1 MFGQR
6 HCKTALQ
13 DISKLE
19 ENTDLMSKPQ
29 DGFVS
34 RFLNRPISRRIT
46 SVLLKFPIHPS
57 TWTIS
62 ICVLPLIASVFLVR
76 GDYVSIVIGAAI
88 FQVFSILDGCD
99 GEIARAKNLES
110 KLGERLDYFCDFVAS
125 LLYVLT
131 LGLGLHR
138 SSEGIVCAVLITANE
153 LFLRVGKSKMAVASS
168 ALHESFYARHR
179 AMIGH
184 SGLLNL
190 GERFVWWLFQL
201 TKRDMAILVFLLL
214 ALLGLADW
222 ILHLWAIVAGVSLI
236 LSAIA
241 VIRAGNGRWRNC
253 NARADD
259 RNRPQAPSSAVMS
272 HLRSARFAS
281 VWPSVSLHVA
291 AFAGCPRPATSFRQY
306 LWHGLYCHG
315 PSTELH
321 QRGCNH
327 SGRCRTSLVR
337 DSRRFRV
344 GKQTARYQWHR
355 NRAVFSRY
363 R

>member
-1 MFGQR
+1 MNVRQR

-13 DISKLE
+13 DLSKLE

-110 KLGERLDYFCDFVAS
+110 KFGERLDYFCDFAAS
-125 LLYVLT
+125 LVYVLT
-131 LGLGLHR
+131 LGLGLRR

-153 LFLRVGKSKMAVASS
+153 LFLRVSRSKIAVTSS
-168 ALHESFYARHR
+168 ALHDSFYARHH

-201 TKRDMAILVFLLL
+201 TKRDVAVIVFLIL
-214 ALLGLADW
+214 ALLGLAEW
-222 ILHLWAIVAGVSLI
+222 ILHLWMMVAGASLI

-241 VIRAGNGRWRNC
+241 AIRSGIGHGDVVTRE
-253 NARADD
+253 
-259 RNRPQAPSSAVMS
+259 P
-272 HLRSARFAS
+272 RS
-281 VWPSVSLHVA
+281 
-291 AFAGCPRPATSFRQY
+291 
-306 LWHGLYCHG
+306 
-315 PSTELH
+315 
-321 QRGCNH
+321 
-327 SGRCRTSLVR
+327 
-337 DSRRFRV
+337 
-344 GKQTARYQWHR
+344 
-355 NRAVFSRY
+355 
-363 R
+363 

>member
-34 RFLNRPISRRIT
+34 RFFNRPISRRIT
-46 SVLLKFPIHPS
+46 SVLLKFPIHPN

-110 KLGERLDYFCDFVAS
+110 KLGERLDYFCDFIAS
-125 LLYVLT
+125 VLYVLT

-138 SSEGIVCAVLITANE
+138 SSEGIVCAALITANE
-153 LFLRVGKSKMAVASS
+153 VLLRAGKSQTAVAPS

-179 AMIGH
+179 TMIGH

-190 GERFVWWLFQL
+190 GERFVWWVFQL

-214 ALLGLADW
+214 ALLGLAQW
-222 ILHLWAIVAGVSLI
+222 ILHLWVTVAGVSLV
-236 LSAIA
+236 LSALA
-241 VIRAGNGRWRNC
+241 VIRA
-253 NARADD
+253 
-259 RNRPQAPSSAVMS
+259 SSARGEIVTRER
-272 HLRSARFAS
+272 RS
-281 VWPSVSLHVA
+281 
-291 AFAGCPRPATSFRQY
+291 
-306 LWHGLYCHG
+306 
-315 PSTELH
+315 
-321 QRGCNH
+321 
-327 SGRCRTSLVR
+327 
-337 DSRRFRV
+337 
-344 GKQTARYQWHR
+344 
-355 NRAVFSRY
+355 
-363 R
+363 